1 MKSVRTP
8 QQTAPGSRPMS
19 PIHTPPS
26 ERRKTMKPNGVRD
39 SPRFGSRKFR
49 EKQAME
55 VTKDSDIVIEGRYG
69 SSSVLPVT
77 KLEIDPKNAFN
88 LARTNKNDN
97 NSALNSKLLDSIVQ
111 QEVFGEKKEEMTTLS
126 GTQPGVDFSTDF
138 VPSVIIPFFLDI
150 SRKSVEVTVE
160 ETKVYPKIADIIIP
174 RTSKNAY
181 SEYDDKVA
189 QSSIANSNRRK
200 IKFKNDCVDDSIGK
214 CSGKSK
220 GDSRRIGFGP
230 DTYIP
235 ESNSMEEKFRRRA
248 YTTIF
253 KMRILFYLGTFII
266 VIASLSLL
274 IAAFIQL
281 MQSTSDA
288 ESYSDTLDQEMRT
301 YSPATDAGLW
311 ILTITNFLVQL
322 YTIR

>member
-111 QEVFGEKKEEMTTLS
+111 QEVFGEKKRRNDYSQRDTTRHFKKECRS
-126 GTQPGVDFSTDF
+126 DCGRNQS
-138 VPSVIIPFFLDI
+138 I
-150 SRKSVEVTVE
+150 
-160 ETKVYPKIADIIIP
+160 
-174 RTSKNAY
+174 SKN
-181 SEYDDKVA
+181 S
-189 QSSIANSNRRK
+189 
-200 IKFKNDCVDDSIGK
+200 
-214 CSGKSK
+214 
-220 GDSRRIGFGP
+220 
-230 DTYIP
+230 
-235 ESNSMEEKFRRRA
+235 
-248 YTTIF
+248 
-253 KMRILFYLGTFII
+253 
-266 VIASLSLL
+266 
-274 IAAFIQL
+274 
-281 MQSTSDA
+281 
-288 ESYSDTLDQEMRT
+288 
-301 YSPATDAGLW
+301 
-311 ILTITNFLVQL
+311 
-322 YTIR
+322 

>member
-1 MKSVRTP
+1 MFLT
-8 QQTAPGSRPMS
+8 
-19 PIHTPPS
+19 
-26 ERRKTMKPNGVRD
+26 
-39 SPRFGSRKFR
+39 
-49 EKQAME
+49 
-55 VTKDSDIVIEGRYG
+55 
-69 SSSVLPVT
+69 
-77 KLEIDPKNAFN
+77 
-88 LARTNKNDN
+88 
-97 NSALNSKLLDSIVQ
+97 
-111 QEVFGEKKEEMTTLS
+111 EMTTLS

>member
-1 MKSVRTP
+1 
-8 QQTAPGSRPMS
+8 MS

-126 GTQPGVDFSTDF
+126 GTQP
-138 VPSVIIPFFLDI
+138 DI

>member
-126 GTQPGVDFSTDF
+126 GTQP
-138 VPSVIIPFFLDI
+138 DI

>member
-1 MKSVRTP
+1 LGPFCR
-8 QQTAPGSRPMS
+8 
-19 PIHTPPS
+19 
-26 ERRKTMKPNGVRD
+26 
-39 SPRFGSRKFR
+39 
-49 EKQAME
+49 
-55 VTKDSDIVIEGRYG
+55 
-69 SSSVLPVT
+69 
-77 KLEIDPKNAFN
+77 NAFN

-111 QEVFGEKKEEMTTLS
+111 QEVFGEKKEEMTTLG
-126 GTQPGVDFSTDF
+126 GTQP
-138 VPSVIIPFFLDI
+138 DI

-266 VIASLSLL
+266 IIASLSLL